1 MQVKKDEIREKLIQ
15 VAQSHFLKKGYLK
28 SSMRAIA
35 SEANVGLANIYNYFP
50 NKDALL
56 QVVVAPVI
64 ERLYDMLISHHNPQN
79 HDYSRLVEDNMHT
92 SLTREYTSLL
102 QGNRKKLK
110 ILFFQ
115 SEGSSLEKFTEEF
128 TDRATSLI
136 LQWFESIKANY
147 PEMDFSI
154 SSFTIHLH
162 TVWEI
167 SLLKEII
174 MHNVSDKSIP
184 AILDD
189 FIKFEISGWRKLM
202 KLDYDKHRV

>member
-1 MQVKKDEIREKLIQ
+1 MQVQKDEIRKKLIQ
-15 VAQSHFLKKGYLK
+15 VAQSHFLRKGYLK

-56 QVVVAPVI
+56 HAVVAPVI
-64 ERLYDMLISHHNPQN
+64 ERLYDMLMSHHDPQK
-79 HDYSRLVEDNMHT
+79 HDYSRLLDEDLHT
-92 SLTREYTSLL
+92 GLTMEYMSLL
-102 QGNRKKLK
+102 QGNRKKFK

-128 TDRATSLI
+128 TDKATRLV
-136 LQWFESIKANY
+136 LQWFESIKANC

-167 SLLKEII
+167 SLLKEIV
-174 MHNVSDKSIP
+174 MHNVTDRNIH
-184 AILDD
+184 AVLDD
-189 FIKFEISGWRKLM
+189 FIRFEISGWRKLM
-202 KLDYDKHRV
+202 RLDHDKQ

>member
-1 MQVKKDEIREKLIQ
+1 MQVQKDEIREKLIQ
-15 VAQSHFLKKGYLK
+15 VAQSHFLRKGYLK

-35 SEANVGLANIYNYFP
+35 SDADVGLANIYNYFP

-56 QVVVAPVI
+56 RAVVAPAI
-64 ERLYDMLISHHNPQN
+64 ERLYDMLMSHHNPQN
-79 HDYSRLVEDNMHT
+79 HDYSRLVDEDMHAD
-92 SLTREYTSLL
+92 LTMEYASLL
-102 QGNRKKLK
+102 HGNRKELK

-128 TDRATSLI
+128 TDKATKLI
-136 LQWFESIKANY
+136 LHWFENIKANC

-167 SLLKEII
+167 SLLKEIV
-174 MHNVSDKSIP
+174 MHNVPDKSIP

-202 KLDYDKHRV
+202 KLDYDKQ